1 MGVKCYLK
9 VVSICSSLMI
19 SDFEHLRPL
28 CLSLPDTPVILILG
42 LWSVTQSCP
51 TLLDPMNCSPPGSS
65 VHGVFRARI
74 MKHVAISFSGVSS
87 QPRDQTHVSCVS
99 CTGRQ
104 MLYCCTTWEA
114 PHDLCWYKTTTMHE
128 RPTSSLPEPCCC
140 CSVAQLLSCVRLF
153 ATPWTTALQAS
164 VPFTIARSLLKL
176 MSVES
181 VMPSCRPLLLLPSI
195 FGILLKN

>member
-1 MGVKCYLK
+1 M
-9 VVSICSSLMI
+9 
-19 SDFEHLRPL
+19 
-28 CLSLPDTPVILILG
+28 
-42 LWSVTQSCP
+42 VTQSCP

-74 MKHVAISFSGVSS
+74 MEHVAISFSGVSS

-140 CSVAQLLSCVRLF
+140 CSVAQLCPTLCNPMDDSTPGFCALHHRPELAQTHVR
-153 ATPWTTALQAS
+153 
-164 VPFTIARSLLKL
+164 
-176 MSVES
+176 
-181 VMPSCRPLLLLPSI
+181 
-195 FGILLKN
+195 